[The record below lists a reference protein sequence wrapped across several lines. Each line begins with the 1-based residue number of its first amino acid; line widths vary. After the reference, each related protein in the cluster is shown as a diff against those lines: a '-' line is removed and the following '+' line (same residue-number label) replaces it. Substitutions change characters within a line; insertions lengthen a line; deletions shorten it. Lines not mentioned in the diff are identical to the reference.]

1 TGIPNVTPATGNHLV
16 VKVSSTMIETPNT
29 GDAAP
34 TGAGIIDPYTAG
46 SDIPGVDA
54 RVNRYVGIYEVD
66 SEGKVV
72 KFSLIVLE
80 SKDINNG
87 AAVPEFEPTP
97 VPRPGTEPGTTGIPN
112 VTPAT
117 GNHLVVKVSSTMIET
132 PNTGD
137 AVPTGTGIIDPYT
150 AGSDIPGVD
159 AKVNRYVGIYEVDSE
174 GKVVKF
180 SLIVIT
186 DKDVKSGSGDLNND
200 KNNLSI
206 GYQEGDNAE
215 HVTKTLYLPAKGESG
230 HTTVTW
236 TSSHP
241 EVVKPNGR
249 VNRAGAYDTDVY
261 VTLTATITDD
271 LTGAQTTRTFIVK
284 VIRMSD
290 EDAVREAAKDLSAE
304 KAFAFT
310 EGDTWESV
318 TSQFTLLG
326 QGLYGTN
333 ITWTSLDT
341 GTIGVSLENGKAY
354 GSVNRP
360 QNSDKNVLL
369 TAVIRKGNA
378 SITKTFLMVV
388 KNKTVGKE
396 ADQTRQPTGR
406 QAEASVNPSGTSSRD
421 EFMILRTTLSNGS
434 RIDTVIID
442 PSKVEGLTDAI
453 NPSEKDESKRTIA
466 IQLQHA
472 LVDKADEFAIEIP
485 SLAVAAIADRNALLE
500 IRTDEGSIKL
510 SAAALKDSADR
521 GTDLYFRLV
530 PIKDAQEQNEAKNAL
545 TSNSLVNQSAGGK
558 SIQILSIPRKIETN
572 FSGFATKVVIP
583 LYGITIPEQ
592 NKQAFLDALK
602 VFVEHTDGTTELL
615 SGVVQYENGQ
625 PVGLEIQ
632 INRFSRFQFV
642 NFTSN
647 ETSNGSPSGGSGGGG
662 TVKLN
667 DFAPSPSL
675 NPGGTAGTTSVMADH
690 IGKGNHLVV
699 KVSSSTITA
708 PRIGDAAPTGAGV
721 LDPYVAGSDIKGA
734 DAEVNK
740 YIAVYE
746 VDSNNRIVKFML
758 LIVKKGDIKAVNGLI
773 DLYINGVIQKDTA
786 KLEVRGTANK
796 DVTTIVV
803 DNEAIIQKLQAEKAE
818 STLTVPPV
826 SVTNNVEVEINGQLL
841 KLMYEKSNVLRF
853 ETENATYILPV
864 TAIHLKG
871 LLDSLGS
878 PSDMDNVKFRL
889 AISIAD
895 ATTAAQMK
903 EQVKNGQADMLIT
916 PVKFEVAGSYNGKVV
931 NVDVFNRYITRL
943 IKLSSGI
950 NPDNVTTGVYI
961 RENGQMAHIP
971 TMIESINGVPYA
983 KIQSLYNGIF
993 TLVNHPLKFKD
1004 VESHW
1009 AKAEVN
1015 DLASRLV
1022 IFGTDKEHFTSARDI
1037 TRAEFAAIVVRALGL
1052 KHGDSKGNPF
1062 SDVKDTAWYAE
1073 SIQIA
1078 HEFGIID
1085 GYNGGE
1091 FGPMDPIT
1099 REQAMTMIAR
1109 AMTITGLKVEF
1120 KEGEVDTLLATFKDS
1135 SQSSAWA
1142 KESIAASVKAGIVT
1156 GKSDTTVAPKDAITR
1171 AEVAKIVA
1179 KLLQKSSLI

>member
-1 TGIPNVTPATGNHLV
+1 
-16 VKVSSTMIETPNT
+16 NT
-29 GDAAP
+29 GDAGP
-34 TGAGIIDPYTAG
+34 TGTGIIDPYTAG

-87 AAVPEFEPTP
+87 ATVPELDPKP
-97 VPRPGTEPGTTGIPN
+97 APRPGTETGTTGIPN
-112 VTPAT
+112 VTPGT

-137 AVPTGTGIIDPYT
+137 AGPTGTGIIDPYT

-159 AKVNRYVGIYEVDSE
+159 ARVNRYVGIYEVDE
-174 GKVVKF
+174 AGKVVKF
-180 SLIVIT
+180 SLVVIT

-200 KNNLSI
+200 KDHLSI
-206 GYQEGDNAE
+206 VYQDGDHAE

-241 EVVKPNGR
+241 DLISPNGR
-249 VNRAGAYDTDVY
+249 VNRSGAYDSDVY

-271 LTGAQTTRTFIVK
+271 LTGAQTTKTFVVK
-284 VIRMSD
+284 VIQMSD
-290 EDAVREAAKDLSAE
+290 EDAVRAAAKDLSAE

-333 ITWTSLDT
+333 ITWASLDS
-341 GTIGVSLENGKAY
+341 GTIDISLQNGKAY
-354 GSVNRP
+354 GAVNRP
-360 QNSDKNVLL
+360 QSSDKNVLL

-406 QAEASVNPSGTSSRD
+406 QAEASVNPSDTSSRD
-421 EFMILRTTLSNGS
+421 EFMILRTTLNNGS
-434 RIDTVIID
+434 KIDTVIID
-442 PSKVEGLTDAI
+442 PSKVETLADAI
-453 NPSEKDESKRTIA
+453 NPNEKDESKRTVA
-466 IQLQHA
+466 VQLKHA
-472 LVDKADEFAIEIP
+472 PVDKADEFAIEIP
-485 SLAVAAIADRNALLE
+485 SGAVAAMADRNALLE
-500 IRTDEGSIKL
+500 IKTDEGSIKL
-510 SAAALKDSADR
+510 SAAALKDSADK

-530 PIKDAQEQNEAKNAL
+530 PVKDAQEQNEAKNVAA
-545 TSNSLVNQSAGGK
+545 SNILVKQSAEGK
-558 SIQILSIPRKIETN
+558 TIQVLSIPRKIETN

-583 LYGITIPEQ
+583 FYGITIPEQ
-592 NKQAFLDALK
+592 NKQAFLDSLR

-615 SGVVQYENGQ
+615 SGVVQYENNQ

-647 ETSNGSPSGGSGGGG
+647 EPSNSSPNGGSGGGD
-662 TVKLN
+662 TIKST
-667 DFAPSPSL
+667 DFVPSPSL
-675 NPGGTAGTTSVMADH
+675 KPGNTTGTTSVVADN

-699 KVSSSTITA
+699 KVSSSTISA

-734 DAEVNK
+734 DADVNK
-740 YIAVYE
+740 YIGVYE

-773 DLYINGVIQKDTA
+773 DLYINNVIQKDTA
-786 KLEVRGTANK
+786 KLEVRGAANK
-796 DVTTIVV
+796 DAITIVV
-803 DNEAIIQKLQAEKAE
+803 DNEAIIQKLQTEKTE
-818 STLTVPPV
+818 SILTVPPV
-826 SVTNNVEVEINGQLL
+826 TAVNNVEVEINGQLL
-841 KLMYEKSNVLRF
+841 KLMAEKSNVLRF
-853 ETENATYILPV
+853 ETENATYIFPV
-864 TAIHLKG
+864 TAIDLKG
-871 LLDSLGS
+871 LLDSLS
-878 PSDMDNVKFRL
+878 NPSDLNNVKFK
-889 AISIAD
+889 ISISTTEA
-895 ATTAAQMK
+895 ATAAKIK

-916 PVKFEVAGSYNGKVV
+916 PVDFEVTGSYNGKVV
-931 NVDVFNRYITRL
+931 NVDGFNRYVARL
-943 IKLSSGI
+943 IKLSSSI
-950 NPDNVTTGVYI
+950 NPENVTTGVYI
-961 RENGQMAHIP
+961 RKDGQIAHIP
-971 TMIESINGVPYA
+971 TIVETINGVPYA
-983 KIQSLYNGIF
+983 KVQSLYNGIF

-1009 AKAEVN
+1009 SKAEVN

-1022 IFGTDKEHFTSARDI
+1022 VFGTDKEHFTPTRDI

-1073 SIQIA
+1073 SIQTA
-1078 HEFGIID
+1078 LEFGIID
-1085 GYNGGE
+1085 GYNGGK

-1109 AMTITGLKVEF
+1109 AMKITGLKVEF
-1120 KEGEVDTLLATFKDS
+1120 KEGEADTLLAAFKDS

-1142 KESIAASVKAGIVT
+1142 KESIAACVKAGIVT
-1156 GKSDTTVAPKDAITR
+1156 GKSDTTIAPKDAITR
-1171 AEVAKIVA
+1171 AEVAKIIA
-1179 KLLQKSSLI
+1179 KLLQKSNLI

>member
-1 TGIPNVTPATGNHLV
+1 MKFSLIVLESKDINNGAAVPEFEPVPAPRPGTEQGTTGIPNVTPGTGNHLV

-29 GDAAP
+29 GDVAP
-34 TGAGIIDPYTAG
+34 TGAGIIDPYTVG

-72 KFSLIVLE
+72 KFSLV
-80 SKDINNG
+80 
-87 AAVPEFEPTP
+87 
-97 VPRPGTEPGTTGIPN
+97 
-112 VTPAT
+112 
-117 GNHLVVKVSSTMIET
+117 
-132 PNTGD
+132 
-137 AVPTGTGIIDPYT
+137 
-150 AGSDIPGVD
+150 
-159 AKVNRYVGIYEVDSE
+159 
-174 GKVVKF
+174 
-180 SLIVIT
+180 VIT

-200 KNNLSI
+200 KDHLSI
-206 GYQEGDNAE
+206 VYQDGDHAE
-215 HVTKTLYLPAKGESG
+215 HVTKTLYLPGKGESG

-241 EVVKPNGR
+241 EVIKPNGR
-249 VNRAGAYDTDVY
+249 VNWAGAYDSDVY

-271 LTGAQTTRTFIVK
+271 LTGAQTTKTFVVK
-284 VIRMSD
+284 VIQMSD
-290 EDAVREAAKDLSAE
+290 EDAVRAAAKDLSAE
-304 KAFAFT
+304 KAFVFT

-333 ITWTSLDT
+333 ITWASLDS
-341 GTIGVSLENGKAY
+341 GTIDVSLQNGKAY
-354 GSVNRP
+354 GAVNRP
-360 QNSDKNVLL
+360 QSSDKNVLL

-434 RIDTVIID
+434 KIDTVIID
-442 PSKVEGLTDAI
+442 PSKVESLTDAI
-453 NPSEKDESKRTIA
+453 NPSEKDDSKRTVA

-472 LVDKADEFAIEIP
+472 PVDKADEFAIEIP
-485 SLAVAAIADRNALLE
+485 SGAVAAMADKNALLE
-500 IRTDEGSIKL
+500 IKTDEGSIKL
-510 SAAALKDSADR
+510 SAAALKDSADK

-545 TSNSLVNQSAGGK
+545 TSSSLVNQSAAGK

-583 LYGITIPEQ
+583 FNGITIPEQ
-592 NKQAFLDALK
+592 NKQAFLDSLK
-602 VFVEHTDGTTELL
+602 VFVEHTDGTNELL

-647 ETSNGSPSGGSGGGG
+647 DASNGSPSGGSSGGG
-662 TVKLN
+662 TVKSN
-667 DFAPSPSL
+667 DFVPSPSL
-675 NPGGTAGTTSVMADH
+675 NPGSTAGTTSVIADN
-690 IGKGNHLVV
+690 IGKGNHLVI
-699 KVSSSTITA
+699 KVSSSTVSA
-708 PRIGDAAPTGAGV
+708 PGIGDSAPTGAGV

-758 LIVKKGDIKAVNGLI
+758 LIVKKGDIKVVNALI
-773 DLYINGVIQKDTA
+773 DLYINNVIQKDTA
-786 KLEVRGTANK
+786 KLEVRGAANK

-803 DNEAIIQKLQAEKAE
+803 DNEAIIQKLQTEKSE

-826 SVTNNVEVEINGQLL
+826 TVTNNVEVEINGQLL

-871 LLDSLGS
+871 LLDSLGN

-916 PVKFEVAGSYNGKVV
+916 PVKFEVTGSYNGKVV
-931 NVDVFNRYITRL
+931 NVDVFNRYVARL
-943 IKLSSGI
+943 IKLSSSI
-950 NPDNVTTGVYI
+950 NPENVTTGVYI

-971 TMIESINGVPYA
+971 TIVETINGVPYA
-983 KIQSLYNGIF
+983 KIQSLYNGLY

-1009 AKAEVN
+1009 SKAEVN

-1022 IFGTDKEHFTSARDI
+1022 VFGTDKEHFTPTRDI

-1085 GYNGGE
+1085 GYNGGK
-1091 FGPMDPIT
+1091 FGPMDLIT

-1120 KEGEVDTLLATFKDS
+1120 KEGEADTLLATFKDS

-1179 KLLQKSSLI
+1179 KLLQKSNLI